1 MLKPKQKEE
10 LWALYKSLGADA
22 LKANHYT
29 LAATTTV
36 NDPAIWKEFLT
47 EQDVNDYITQE
58 TAILQQAEFRSIL
71 LNTARDNSAG
81 RAQLINAMM
90 SVNQKQNKK
99 DGPVVIYSYVP
110 LNEQQMKASNIEI
123 NRIDPFKKQ

>member
-1 MLKPKQKEE
+1 MTATKKAQ
-10 LWALYKSLGADA
+10 LWQMYKALGADA

-29 LAATTTV
+29 LALTTAE
-36 NDPAIWKEFLT
+36 NNPAVWKEFLM
-47 EQDVNDYITQE
+47 EQDVNDYINQE

-90 SVNQKQNKK
+90 SVNNKQSKK
-99 DGPVVIYSYVP
+99 EGPIIIYSYIP
-110 LNEQQMKASNIEI
+110 LNEQQLKAPNIEI
-123 NRIDPFKKQ
+123 NTKDPFKQ